1 VWGKGKKGV
10 SVIKDQRV
18 NLISNDER
26 KRRKKLVKDEPKSLP
41 LSDSSQFFFFLRKNG
56 NTSNWIHQDYFFL
69 ERERWERKNVVIFNS
84 LGSFHGRALRRS
96 SGTVVGIRAGSL
108 ATLGSTGIRIVV
120 LDGERSS
127 SRCSIGHRGGVG
139 SRHSVIRF
147 LLLLHLLLLV
157 RFVLVIGLV
166 QRGYF
171 LLECFDTFLQNVHL
185 GFVFLLDRL
194 DPDAVLLVHAEL
206 ARFELGDL

>member
-1 VWGKGKKGV
+1 MSQNHYLYPIHRSFSFFFKEERQH
-10 SVIKDQRV
+10 IK
-18 NLISNDER
+18 L
-26 KRRKKLVKDEPKSLP
+26 
-41 LSDSSQFFFFLRKNG
+41 DSSRLFFFF
-56 NTSNWIHQDYFFL
+56 I
-69 ERERWERKNVVIFNS
+69 ERERLGRKNVVIFNS
-84 LGSFHGRALRRS
+84 SGSFHGRALRRS
-96 SGTVVGIRAGSL
+96 SGTVVGIRTGSL

-127 SRCSIGHRGGVG
+127 SRRRIGHRGGVG